1 MNYPKNNI
9 MLGTVLAIVGVIAY
23 VVIAVAL
30 PSDAAKIQNLVLFI
44 TPFVTALLIADP
56 LGRIKRDTD
65 RISENTNGALSQHI
79 EDVATRAARRAV
91 ELQPTTDS
99 TTIESEITH
108 G

>member
-1 MNYPKNNI
+1 MDYPKNNI
-9 MLGTVLAIVGVIAY
+9 ILGTVLAIVGVIAY

-30 PSDAAKIQNLVLFI
+30 PSDAAKIQNLVLFV
-44 TPFVTALLIADP
+44 TPFITALLIADP
-56 LGRIKRDTD
+56 LSRIKRDTD
-65 RISENTNGALSQHI
+65 NISKNTNGVLSQHI

-91 ELQPTTDS
+91 ELQPTDS